1 MRYSLK
7 GRVYDDLAY
16 VSTNVRW
23 DLNVRFLEELYLRSD
38 ISVGDLIEFFLYEYF
53 EIVLMIRWS
62 RVCVRNKMRKDLTF

>member
-1 MRYSLK
+1 MHFDDSFSRMYVHHLAMEAASELKRLWRERGGREEMRYSLK

-38 ISVGDLIEFFLYEYF
+38 I
-53 EIVLMIRWS
+53 
-62 RVCVRNKMRKDLTF
+62 T

>member
-23 DLNVRFLEELYLRSD
+23 DLNVRFLEELYLRSYN
-38 ISVGDLIEFFLYEYF
+38 VGDLIEFFLYEYF